1 MIRNI
6 FTAAIAVLALGLGAI
21 SAEDKKPDAK
31 PLEGKIVCSKC
42 KLKETA
48 ECGNVLQV
56 KDGEKT
62 VNYYL
67 NDSGKGEDYHVCTGE
82 KAATVTGKL
91 VEKDKKMTIDSP
103 KVTLKK

>member
-1 MIRNI
+1 MIRN
-6 FTAAIAVLALGLGAI
+6 FFSAGFAILALSFTAI

-56 KDGEKT
+56 KEGEKT
-62 VNYYL
+62 INYYL
-67 NDSGKGEDYHVCTGE
+67 VDSGKGEDYHVCTGE
-82 KAATVTGKL
+82 KAAKVTGKL
-91 VEKDKKMTIDSP
+91 IEKDKKMTIESP
-103 KVTLKK
+103 KVQMTK